1 MEDKLLQQLKEL
13 QHIHDNMDNNL
24 LTPEKIEE
32 LLSKLETVV
41 DNSEKTLNN
50 LVTKINDNEE
60 TIHNTQG

>member
-13 QHIHDNMDNNL
+13 QHIHDNMDSNL